1 MCVCV
6 CVYIGYSLIFF
17 NFISDI
23 NPKGEKF
30 EMIINIYGKVR
41 KPDDRKSPPTPS
53 PKRDEPSID
62 ERVWRPARK
71 TPPSPSPKLE
81 YPKGGGHISRNI
93 VNVYDNAR
101 TCMFMFYNFF
111 YT

>member
-1 MCVCV
+1 
-6 CVYIGYSLIFF
+6 
-17 NFISDI
+17 
-23 NPKGEKF
+23 
-30 EMIINIYGKVR
+30 MIINIYGKVR

-53 PKRDEPSID
+53 PKRDPSID
-62 ERVWRPARK
+62 EKVWKPARK

-93 VNVYDNAR
+93 VNVYDDAW
-101 TCMFMFYNFF
+101 TCTFMFYNFF